1 VSRADR
7 GAPYGGAALI
17 MVYISGG
24 MSGEMNRMDGVI
36 IRKETAAAACTGM
49 VVGAFQIPTV
59 KDEKQGKKNR
69 KRAPPVILGEGG
81 TYDESGARLVRIF
94 ILFYS
99 FLFISKFSF
108 FFFFYF

>member
-1 VSRADR
+1 
-7 GAPYGGAALI
+7 

-59 KDEKQGKKNR
+59 KDEKQGKKIER
-69 KRAPPVILGEGG
+69 GHHL
-81 TYDESGARLVRIF
+81 
-94 ILFYS
+94 
-99 FLFISKFSF
+99 
-108 FFFFYF
+108 